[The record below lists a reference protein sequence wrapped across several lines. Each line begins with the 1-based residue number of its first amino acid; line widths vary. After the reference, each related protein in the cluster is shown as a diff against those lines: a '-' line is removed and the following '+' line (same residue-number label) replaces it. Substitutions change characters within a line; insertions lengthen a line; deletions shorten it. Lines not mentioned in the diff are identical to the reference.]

1 MFGKSNFNLE
11 MPKLGLDQ
19 NQLFISE
26 FHLLNHVQ
34 KGFGIPKIE
43 IGFPKPDP
51 SKMLI
56 GNFKTFWTWVV
67 CQKYGCMKIRILKI
81 ISPHCVHLHPDCIE
95 PEFNPTA

>member
-11 MPKLGLDQ
+11 IPKHGLDQ

-51 SKMLI
+51 SK
-56 GNFKTFWTWVV
+56 NVDWE
-67 CQKYGCMKIRILKI
+67 LKRFG
-81 ISPHCVHLHPDCIE
+81 HE
-95 PEFNPTA
+95 